1 MLYTATVLL
10 KRSEASFWR
19 MTPRKLNALASV
31 HIEVKSGKKKEEKVP
46 EGLDPALIQEG
57 PWKGAK
63 FGYVDQI

>member
-1 MLYTATVLL
+1 
-10 KRSEASFWR
+10 